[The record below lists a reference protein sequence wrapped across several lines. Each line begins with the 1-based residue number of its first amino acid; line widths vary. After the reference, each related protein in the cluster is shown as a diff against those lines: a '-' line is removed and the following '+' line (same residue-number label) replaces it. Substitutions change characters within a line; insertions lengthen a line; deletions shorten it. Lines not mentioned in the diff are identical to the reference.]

1 MKLFTK
7 KFLKRPLDPII
18 RNALLITLILFF
30 TNCSTN
36 TPAISQKTTDT
47 NTTPAYGDTLV
58 EGTIGE
64 PSNLIPMLASDS
76 ASHAVSGL
84 IFNGLV
90 KYDPNLT
97 IVGDLANNWDISKD
111 GLTITFHLKKNV
123 HWTDGVKFTANDV
136 MFGYQTIISPKIPT
150 PYKEDFLQ
158 VKKAEIIDDYTFKV
172 TYAKPFA
179 PALISWGNMPI
190 LPKHLLEGQDVIKS
204 PLTRNPVGMGPYIL
218 EKWTNGENLILRS
231 NHDYFEG
238 RPYID
243 NIMYKVIPDSA
254 TMFLELSTGGVD
266 LMDLTPIQY
275 SRQTNTTFFK
285 NNFQKFRYPVFAYTY
300 MGFNLQHPFFKD
312 IRVRQAIAHA
322 IDKQEII
329 DVVLFGYGST
339 ATGPY
344 VPNTWPYAPDAM
356 EYRFDPQKSLQ
367 LLAESGWRMNKNDG
381 ILYKDG
387 RPFEF
392 TILTNMGNSLRI
404 RTASIIQ
411 YRLKKIGIN
420 VKIRAVEWS
429 TFLSEFINKKRFTA
443 VLLGWS
449 IGLDPDQ
456 YDIWHSSKTGP
467 GQLNFVSYSNG
478 EVDKLLET
486 GRRTFDLNERK
497 KAYQSIHKILA
508 HDIPYIF
515 LYVPDA
521 LPIVNNRFKGIKPAP
536 IGISYNINKWYV
548 PENLQRNKM
557 IK

>member
-1 MKLFTK
+1 MKKIVLMIVLFIS
-7 KFLKRPLDPII
+7 LAGC
-18 RNALLITLILFF
+18 N
-30 TNCSTN
+30 NNNSTN
-36 TPAISQKTTDT
+36 TQTAVTTK
-47 NTTPAYGDTLV
+47 NNASPAYGDTLV
-58 EGTIGE
+58 QGIIGE

-76 ASHAVSGL
+76 ASHDVSGL
-84 IFNGLV
+84 IYNGLV

-97 IVGDLANNWDISKD
+97 IIGDLAQSWDISKD
-111 GLTITFHLKKNV
+111 GLTIVFHLKKGV
-123 HWTDGVKFTANDV
+123 HWTDGVEFTAEDV

-158 VKKAEIIDDYTFKV
+158 VKHAEVIDAYTFKV
-172 TYAKPFA
+172 IYDKPFA

-190 LPKHLLEGQDVIKS
+190 LPKHLLAGVDVIKS
-204 PLTRNPVGMGPYIL
+204 PLTRNPIGMGPYIL
-218 EKWTNGENLILRS
+218 EKWTNGENLKLRS
-231 NHDYFEG
+231 NHEYFEG

-243 NIMYKVIPDSA
+243 NIMYKIIPDSA

-275 SRQTNTTFFK
+275 SRQTNTPYFK

-329 DVVLFGYGST
+329 DVVLFGYGSA

-344 VPNTWPYAPDAM
+344 VPNTWPYAKDAIV
-356 EYRFDPQKSLQ
+356 YDFDPHKALQ
-367 LLAESGWRMNKNDG
+367 LLGEAGWHMNNDDG

-429 TFLSEFINKKRFTA
+429 TFLSEFIHKKRFTA
-443 VLLGWS
+443 VILGWS

-467 GQLNFVSYSNG
+467 GQLNFVSYANPQ
-478 EVDKLLET
+478 VDKLLET
-486 GRRTFDLNERK
+486 GRRTFDLNQRK
-497 KAYQSIHKILA
+497 KAYQDLHRILA
-508 HDIPYIF
+508 QDLPYIF

-521 LPIVNNRFKGIKPAP
+521 LPIVQSRFQGIKPAP
-536 IGISYNINKWYV
+536 IGISYNIIKWNV
-548 PENLQRNKM
+548 PERLQR
-557 IK
+557 IKILE